1 MKKLLLILS
10 ILGLSLMAKAQ
21 SDGYWRIYPKVGL
34 NLTKFPNDKIYLG
47 GVQSD
52 YQFKSRYKQG
62 LTAGAEI
69 SYERES
75 LSGSLGLMYSNR
87 GTKYGDYIYEDATM
101 QEKVSGVQ
109 FTLHYLEMPLMVG
122 YEVVKD
128 FKLKA
133 GVQIGYLL
141 KADYMYQSIV
151 SEKQSQGQL
160 VITETNDVDTK
171 ITDLFKKVDFSIP
184 LGLSYEFSNVL
195 IDVRYVL
202 GITTNSDYVKARNG
216 GFTFT
221 VGYGFDL

>member
-1 MKKLLLILS
+1 MKKLLLVLYF
-10 ILGLSLMAKAQ
+10 LGLTLITNAQ
-21 SDGYWRIYPKVGL
+21 SDGYWRIYPKFGL

-47 GVQSD
+47 DNQSD
-52 YQFKSRYKQG
+52 YEFKSRYMQG

-69 SYERES
+69 SYEKEA
-75 LSGSLGLMYSNR
+75 LSGTLGLMYSNR

-109 FTLHYLEMPLMVG
+109 FTLHYLEMPLMGG
-122 YEVVKD
+122 YEVIKD

-133 GVQIGYLL
+133 GIQIGYLL
-141 KADYMYQSIV
+141 KADYMYSSIV
-151 SEKQSQGQL
+151 SEKQSQGPMI
-160 VITETNDVDTK
+160 ITETNDVDSK
-171 ITDLFKKVDFSIP
+171 VTDLFRKVDFSIP

-195 IDVRYVL
+195 IDARYVI
-202 GITTNSDYVKARNG
+202 GITTNSDYVKARNS